1 MTIDERIEAIAQ
13 QVELLGG
20 MQLKTEEHLQLAI
33 EELQKTNRGLNRLR
47 KYALLIASDHEARI
61 AGLEAAAA
69 DDEGGTDA

>member
-13 QVELLGG
+13 HVELLGR
-20 MQLKTEEHLQLAI
+20 MQIKTE

-69 DDEGGTDA
+69 DDADI

>member
-1 MTIDERIEAIAQ
+1 MT
-13 QVELLGG
+13 L
-20 MQLKTEEHLQLAI
+20 